1 MRMKKNRKPVS
12 FLSLLLCLLMCL
24 SLCLTVTV
32 AAAGTGTETSAEVT
46 VEEENDDDGGGF
58 LSALLDPAQLI
69 ETFKTLFTT
78 TINDWLSGIV
88 NSAFALIDGLMIDL
102 LSGTFHVE
110 YLINSGSNTV
120 LSTDMLHNVYT
131 FLYVLACSLVALKF
145 LFKGFQIYILWRNGD
160 ADSSP
165 RDMLT
170 GVAEAAFV
178 MVSFPYL
185 YDKCVDVVVWAAQEI
200 MGRLGIMQYSGGLAG
215 IITATILDWGELFI
229 TLAFA
234 LLFFVFVLI
243 LWIKMVAQGFELLVL
258 RMGVPVATLG
268 LIDSDMALFKN
279 YMQVFI
285 KTGIT
290 VVIQVCLMSLSF
302 RVLGTFRFF
311 NLLAAIALV
320 IAALSTPKL
329 LQQFL
334 VPQGG
339 GGGVAQKAYS
349 VAMVTRAAKMLFV

>member
-1 MRMKKNRKPVS
+1 MNRKYVS
-12 FLSLLLCLLMCL
+12 FLSLLLCLLLCL
-24 SLCLTVTV
+24 SSCLTVASAT
-32 AAAGTGTETSAEVT
+32 ADTDAGTSAEVT
-46 VEEENDDDGGGF
+46 VEEDEDEDDGGGI
-58 LSALLDPAQLI
+58 LSLLLHPSQLLD
-69 ETFKTLFTT
+69 TFKTLFTT

-88 NSAFALIDGLMIDL
+88 NSAFELIDGLMIDL
-102 LSGTFHVE
+102 LGVAFHAENLVNSGTT
-110 YLINSGSNTV
+110 TV

-185 YDKCVDVVVWAAQEI
+185 YDKCVDVVVWVAQEV
-200 MGRLGIMQYSGGLAG
+200 MGRLGIMQYSGGLTG
-215 IITATILDWGELFI
+215 IVTATSADWGELFI
-229 TLAFA
+229 TLSFA
-234 LLFFVFVLI
+234 LLYFVIVLV
-243 LWIKMVAQGFELLVL
+243 LWIKMMAQGFELLIL
-258 RMGVPVATLG
+258 RMGVPIATLG

-285 KTGIT
+285 KSGIT

-334 VPQGG
+334 VPQGNG
-339 GGGVAQKAYS
+339 GGITQKAYS
-349 VAMVTRAAKMLFV
+349 VAMVARAAKALFV